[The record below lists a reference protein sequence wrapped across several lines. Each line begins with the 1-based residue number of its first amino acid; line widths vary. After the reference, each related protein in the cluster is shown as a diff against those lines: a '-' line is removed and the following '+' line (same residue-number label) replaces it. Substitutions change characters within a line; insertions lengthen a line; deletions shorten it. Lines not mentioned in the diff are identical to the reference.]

1 MLSKKA
7 FDNWY
12 FEYSEAERE
21 FFEAKQAFE
30 VKLRDICL
38 FLFNAYADWCR
49 HRYGE
54 VLRPEPIV
62 IDSEVERPVE
72 LFFSEFEV
80 GSCFRGVVTRL
91 LNQAFDERFGGVSK
105 NE

>member
-7 FDNWY
+7 FVNWY
-12 FEYSEAERE
+12 FEYTEAERE

-38 FLFNAYADWCR
+38 FLFNAYSDWCR

-62 IDSEVERPVE
+62 VDDEVERPVE

-80 GSCFRGVVTRL
+80 ASCFRGVFARL
-91 LNQAFDERFGGVSK
+91 LNQAFYQRLGGV
-105 NE
+105 